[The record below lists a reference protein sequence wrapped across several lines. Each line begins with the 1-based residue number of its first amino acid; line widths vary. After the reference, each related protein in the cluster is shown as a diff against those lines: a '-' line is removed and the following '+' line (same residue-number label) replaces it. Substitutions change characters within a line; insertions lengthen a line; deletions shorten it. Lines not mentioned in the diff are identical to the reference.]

1 MGFMG
6 RGAPGQV
13 YRVNTSPGTLF
24 PFYCGLSRVRC
35 RPPAMRA
42 VPWARPPRLPV
53 CSAAC
58 TLRRRLRAR
67 VLAGIGLLLPRIASA
82 LVCGWIVCII

>member
-1 MGFMG
+1 
-6 RGAPGQV
+6 
-13 YRVNTSPGTLF
+13 
-24 PFYCGLSRVRC
+24 
-35 RPPAMRA
+35 MRA

-67 VLAGIGLLLPRIASA
+67 VLAGIGLLLPRIASV
-82 LVCGWIVCII
+82 LVCGWVVCICSVFCVFCTAQSNAGHVASHPACCVHVR